1 MFDGL
6 AGLYPKRCPGNL
18 LVVNEHAQRD
28 VGRLALGEIGH
39 PSEQPQRQAHA
50 GPLAGRRT
58 AHDAHVGDFVSR
70 GHVHYDQLGLL
81 RQEVLDGLL
90 AQLAPT
96 AGLTIGHEIGER
108 PGAIGAP
115 LPEGLHEGGQKIR
128 PRGAQLERIDAILDR
143 GRVGAEAAENLLG
156 PRGHAVEREPVV
168 GR

>member
-50 GPLAGRRT
+50 GPLAGQQTVPTMPTLAISYREAT
-58 AHDAHVGDFVSR
+58 FTTIS
-70 GHVHYDQLGLL
+70 LGLL

-96 AGLTIGHEIGER
+96 AGLNNR
-108 PGAIGAP
+108 S
-115 LPEGLHEGGQKIR
+115 R
-128 PRGAQLERIDAILDR
+128 DR
-143 GRVGAEAAENLLG
+143 
-156 PRGHAVEREPVV
+156 
-168 GR
+168 